1 MSELIKGSLKQIIVD
16 GDVPIDNHI
25 RVTVHHVHNDAGAAK
40 GAGGQGTDFVV
51 DMEDID
57 PDPEQPKRQAEPEP
71 VPAAQAQAI
80 DFRALE
86 ELRDHYKREG
96 EEYAQNLKRKAEVEL
111 AKARE
116 EAENIRMVA
125 ESQRVEKLRALE
137 SDTKKALEKAKKDGF
152 EIGYGEGMQK
162 GTDDG
167 YAEGLKKCK
176 DALADLQS
184 ICDSMEQ
191 EKAALMA
198 ENRRGIFDM
207 AMAVAEKITM
217 TTLQQKDKSVLEKMI
232 TEAAKEFRSAKSVRV
247 TLSRLDL
254 SEDVEADLKL
264 LEKCFNNTAQVEFEV
279 LEDAE
284 NGTLLV
290 ETDSEILDAGVSTQL
305 KMIEELGK
313 GKFRDREPDTEE
325 ADDITE
331 ALKAERL
338 KKSKKAEKPQAAQP
352 EETAGEPV
360 DVKAEPADAV
370 TEPVNAAAETVE
382 AAVAEETA
390 AEPVIAEAEPV
401 IAAEEPVKAEAE
413 PVKAAAEPVKAAA
426 AEQITIAAEEDAA
439 AQEQEALPE
448 Q

>member
-16 GDVPIDNHI
+16 GDVPISNRIH
-25 RVTVHHVHNDAGAAK
+25 VTVRHVHNDAETAK
-40 GAGGQGTDFVV
+40 GADGQGTDFVV

-57 PDPEQPKRQAEPEP
+57 PDPEQPKRKSEPEP
-71 VPAAQAQAI
+71 APAAQTATI

-137 SDTKKALEKAKKDGF
+137 SDTKKAMEKAQRDGF
-152 EIGYGEGMQK
+152 ELGYSEGMQK

-176 DALADLQS
+176 DALTDLQS

-232 TEAAKEFRSAKSVRV
+232 TEAAKEFRSAKTVRV

-254 SEDVEADLKL
+254 GEDVEADLKL

-284 NGTLLV
+284 SGTLMV

-325 ADDITE
+325 NDDITE
-331 ALKAERL
+331 MLRAERV
-338 KKSKKAEKPQAAQP
+338 KKTKKPEKPQDAQP
-352 EETAGEPV
+352 AETVSEAVEAVSELVDTVMEPV
-360 DVKAEPADAV
+360 E
-370 TEPVNAAAETVE
+370 AAAEQIE
-382 AAVAEETA
+382 AAAVEEA
-390 AEPVIAEAEPV
+390 AA
-401 IAAEEPVKAEAE
+401 EPVKAEAE
-413 PVKAAAEPVKAAA
+413 PVKAAEPAKAAAEPVKTEAA
-426 AEQITIAAEEDAA
+426 AEQTAMAIEDDAA
-439 AQEQEALPE
+439 IIAQEQEATQE